1 MRATE
6 LARRLSVGKAQLFFV
21 LKLTRTL
28 ANKLVFWCG
37 FDSAIYLSRNG
48 ESGHRPGIGETRNR
62 DTYRYPPD
70 IYV

>member
-37 FDSAIYLSRNG
+37 LDSAIYLSWGNEELGKR
-48 ESGHRPGIGETRNR
+48 GIGKLRNR
-62 DTYRYPPD
+62 E
-70 IYV
+70 IEKSSL